1 MADNEQHNRRN
12 SENNMRGG
20 KQKGAGRKPVPTHLK
35 RNRMTG
41 VRIQQWLLE
50 RLMQHPGSKGQ
61 LIERLLIKEFKLKS
75 KD

>member
-1 MADNEQHNRRN
+1 MQKFKNKNP
-12 SENNMRGG
+12 
-20 KQKGAGRKPVPTHLK
+20 KGAGRPPAPAHLK

-50 RLMQHPGSKGQ
+50 RLMHHPGSKGQ
-61 LIERLLIKEFKLKS
+61 LIERLLIKEFKLKA

>member
-1 MADNEQHNRRN
+1 MKT
-12 SENNMRGG
+12 NNP
-20 KQKGAGRKPVPTHLK
+20 KGAGRPPVPAHLK

-61 LIERLLIKEFKLKS
+61 LIERLLIEEFNLKS
-75 KD
+75 KDKYLL

>member
-1 MADNEQHNRRN
+1 MNKN
-12 SENNMRGG
+12 
-20 KQKGAGRKPVPTHLK
+20 KGAGRPPVPAHLK

-61 LIERLLIKEFKLKS
+61 LIERLLIKEFNLKI
-75 KD
+75 KE